1 MPPRSS
7 GCRPPTI
14 TLDTVKQVARQ
25 SAAARAVTR
34 FVVLLVGLGLTLTS
48 CANSSAS
55 QGKSAATGVHAATL
69 NPPIAKPVLNLT
81 DTSGRAY
88 DLQARTKGRLTLMY
102 FGYTH
107 CPDECPTTMADI
119 AIALKQL
126 AGVRARTTVVFVTT
140 DPARDSPAV
149 LKKWLAHYPGVGFVG
164 LTGPIKTIYAAADK
178 VGVPLQAPQRKADG
192 SYVVNHGTQVLAFGT
207 DGKAHA
213 VFTAQSSSDDYA
225 HDLPL
230 LLQGTTP

>member
-1 MPPRSS
+1 M
-7 GCRPPTI
+7 
-14 TLDTVKQVARQ
+14 
-25 SAAARAVTR
+25 
-34 FVVLLVGLGLTLTS
+34 
-48 CANSSAS
+48 
-55 QGKSAATGVHAATL
+55 HAATL
-69 NPPIAKPVLNLT
+69 DPPIAKPVLNLV

-88 DLQARTKGRLTLMY
+88 DLQARTQGRLTLLY

-178 VGVPLQAPQRKADG
+178 VGVPLEVPKRKADG